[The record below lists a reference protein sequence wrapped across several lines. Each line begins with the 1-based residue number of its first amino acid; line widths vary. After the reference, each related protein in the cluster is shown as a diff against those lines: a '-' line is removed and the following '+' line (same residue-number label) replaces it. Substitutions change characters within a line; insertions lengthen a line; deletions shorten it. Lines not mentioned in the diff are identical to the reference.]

1 VGDRGGMEREDEYEC
16 DRCTLYTCMKREHWN
31 LSKSFK
37 LGGNSMRETDSGDEP
52 NQGTL
57 YAYME
62 LSQQNPLY
70 N

>member
-1 VGDRGGMEREDEYEC
+1 VYEYE
-16 DRCTLYTCMKREHWN
+16 T
-31 LSKSFK
+31 FK
-37 LGGNSMRETDSGDEP
+37 LVEVILRKGRDKKVSNVRDEP

-62 LSQQNPLY
+62 TSQQNPGTTII